1 MPAVGRQRGAPT
13 TIKELPAGGRHY
25 LRALRLQPFAE
36 APGRLAL
43 GAQLEKAEA
52 AWMELLES

>member
-1 MPAVGRQRGAPT
+1 MPAAGRQRDAPT
-13 TIKELPAGGRHY
+13 TIKGLPASGRHY
-25 LRALRLQPFAE
+25 LRAVRLQPLAE
-36 APGRLAL
+36 ALGRPAL